1 MLALDT
7 SAKRLRSVHVKNAC
21 RISPRLGGPCDLM
34 VTSLATPTTSLFSV
48 RRVLLAVVALFVLL
62 YLVDFAWFQ
71 LRSFIPKLGP
81 TTGSVHRIRLLAIS
95 SKGNKIEYEIDA
107 VHPEEDVPCSHSV
120 FPQGG
125 NRPCWYLARHAKD
138 PIPM

>member
-1 MLALDT
+1 M
-7 SAKRLRSVHVKNAC
+7 
-21 RISPRLGGPCDLM
+21 
-34 VTSLATPTTSLFSV
+34 ATPPAVDRATRFSI
-48 RRVLLAVVALFVLL
+48 RRLVLAVAALFFLV
-62 YLVDFAWFQ
+62 YLVDFGWYQ
-71 LRSFIPKLGP
+71 LRLSVPKLGP

-107 VHPEEDVPCSHSV
+107 VHPEEDVPCSHSI